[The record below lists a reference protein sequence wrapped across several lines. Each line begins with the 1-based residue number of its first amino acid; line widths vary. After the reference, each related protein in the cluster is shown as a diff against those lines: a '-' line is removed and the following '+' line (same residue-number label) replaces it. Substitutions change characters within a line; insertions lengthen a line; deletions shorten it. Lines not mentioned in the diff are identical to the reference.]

1 MTITLAD
8 LLKDSAYKLTQF
20 KTAQMQAL
28 ETSITI
34 VEIAIEQDEE
44 TALCFIAREG
54 GCYE

>member
-44 TALCFIAREG
+44 TALFLMPSPFVF
-54 GCYE
+54 Y